1 MIYIRLTVIGT
12 FMLRPQHRNALPQG
26 FEIQEYVIDS
36 VIGHGGF
43 GITYLAKD
51 IHLDQWVAIKE
62 YLPNDLAVREGVSTV
77 YAKSNT
83 DEEAFEW
90 GLQRF
95 IMEARTLAQF
105 QHPNIVQVMR
115 FFEAHRTAYMVMAYQ
130 KGDSLSALLKQSPR
144 LDEEAL
150 LKIILPVIEGL
161 EAVHK
166 AGFLHRDIKPGNI
179 FIRKEDQ
186 TPVLLDFGAA
196 RYAIGQRSTSLTSIV
211 TPGYAPFEQYDSKS
225 TQGPWTD
232 IYALGGV
239 MYCAMTGNIPTEV
252 VGRLKR
258 DDMPRAV
265 DVCAG
270 QYSVEILRAVDW
282 ALALDEDARPQNLTQ
297 WREALLSPP
306 LKIMPDTRSK
316 TTKNHL
322 SARWAWGVVVLLILL
337 PSAYWASRYFQE
349 TLPWQTQNQQV
360 QHKQIEAFVGNYFAA
375 TERADINALLSAY
388 AERVDYFHW
397 GPTSRAA
404 VRIDKESYF
413 DKWPKVHYSLA
424 SDLEL
429 MDGLGKKGV
438 ISVSFLMNFHAYNP
452 SKHNEAFNTIEGKA
466 RHTWKLIKEQ
476 DQYKIVSEK
485 QQVIERKRS
494 YKAMTE
500 TPS

>member
-1 MIYIRLTVIGT
+1 
-12 FMLRPQHRNALPQG
+12 MLRPQHRNALPQG

-130 KGDSLSALLKQSPR
+130 EGESLSQILKNR
-144 LDEEAL
+144 AKMEEAEL
-150 LKIILPVIEGL
+150 MGIILPIINGL

-166 AGFLHRDIKPGNI
+166 VGFLHRDIKPGNI
-179 FIRKEDQ
+179 FIRKEDG

-239 MYCAMTGNIPTEV
+239 MYYAMTGNVPTEV

-270 QYSVEILRAVDW
+270 RYKIEILRAVDW
-282 ALALDEDARPQNLTQ
+282 ALALDEDARPQNLSQ

-306 LKIMPDTRSK
+306 LKIMPDGMAK
-316 TTKNHL
+316 TAKNNP
-322 SARWAWGVVVLLILL
+322 APFPFWTPKGAWLLVAILLFL
-337 PSAYWASRYFQE
+337 PSAYWANRM
-349 TLPWQTQNQQV
+349 V
-360 QHKQIEAFVGNYFAA
+360 QHWQAVPDEATQRKQIEAFVGNYFAA
-375 TERADINALLSAY
+375 TERADIESLLSAY

-404 VRIDKESYF
+404 VRMDKVSYF
-413 DKWPKVHYSLA
+413 DKWPEVHYSLA
-424 SDLEL
+424 SEVEL
-429 MDGLGKKGV
+429 MDGLGKKDI
-438 ISVSFLMNFHAYNP
+438 ISVSFLMNFNAYNP
-452 SKHNEAFNTIEGKA
+452 NKFNEAFNTIEGKA

-476 DQYKIVSEK
+476 NQYKIVSEK

-494 YKAMTE
+494 YKPLKE
-500 TPS
+500 TAS